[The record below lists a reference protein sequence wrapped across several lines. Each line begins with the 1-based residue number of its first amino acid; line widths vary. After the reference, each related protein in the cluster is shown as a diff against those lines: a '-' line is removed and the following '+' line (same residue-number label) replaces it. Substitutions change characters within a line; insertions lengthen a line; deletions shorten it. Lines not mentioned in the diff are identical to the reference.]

1 MRSSAWPTSA
11 STSRSGQSG
20 NGTVVQLFA
29 CNRTFAQRWTAVG
42 DHNLT
47 SSASASTCRGRH
59 GQRQPRAD
67 LDLQRHGGADLVLL
81 AGGGLL
87 NPQSGR
93 CLDVPAAN
101 PTDGTALQLYDC
113 NGTAAQKW
121 NLPS

>member
-1 MRSSAWPTSA
+1 M
-11 STSRSGQSG
+11 
-20 NGTVVQLFA
+20 
-29 CNRTFAQRWTAVG
+29 G

-47 SSASASTCRGRH
+47 ALGQCLDVAGGGTANGSRVQIWTCNGT
-59 GQRQPRAD
+59 
-67 LDLQRHGGADLVLL
+67 GAQTWYVLV
-81 AGGGLL
+81 GGGLL